1 MILPSTPLGL
11 SPRLERFQAHSK
23 DPPRGAC
30 GNVRRGFPKS
40 RPTAADDPEQRSG
53 VAVFPQVLPI
63 VSGRTTYVIRAN
75 SLFTYAQKPRTETE
89 EKACSSERAKEAD
102 R

>member
-53 VAVFPQVLPI
+53 VAVFPQVLPYRLGENDLRDPCQLT
-63 VSGRTTYVIRAN
+63 VYLCPKAEDGNRRKSVLQRA
-75 SLFTYAQKPRTETE
+75 R
-89 EKACSSERAKEAD
+89 
-102 R
+102 